1 MAVNTRIYASGAI
14 TFGGQPAIDDL
25 LGAGYS
31 AVLVRSVHVDASGAL
46 FLNNTQIVKG
56 GVYQEATPMN
66 LPGRLAQLRKAGMQI
81 LFSVGSDGVADFQ
94 NIGNLLAQGGGVPGQ
109 PLYDNFV
116 ALKKAMVAGGGDIDA
131 IDFDNEEIYQQ
142 QPNQPD
148 PVQVTTMVGFGAML
162 ARIGYASVTF
172 CPYQDIETW
181 TATYN
186 QLRGKPNNVVVSAM
200 HLQCY
205 SGGRFNDPAPWGAMI
220 ANNGGGTLLI
230 AGLATV
236 QTPDG
241 PWWNKG
247 HPKPPVVPPSRGSS
261 VVMTPNVAMYGQAD
275 WSGLLRKGN
284 YPSPDAAMAAAI
296 GGETF
301 FFYCRGVLDLGPG
314 KQFVP
319 GDAVFFAGI
328 PWWGSAPQCDAYSL
342 SGPAGC
348 TNLYNNNG
356 ACPSD
361 LQAQYATWKAEKYPP
376 DGGFIWLYDSTVN
389 SLLSGCCGGTEKA
402 PVTTAKAYRE
412 AITNG
417 LS

>member
-1 MAVNTRIYASGAI
+1 MAVNTRIYAGGAI

-25 LGAGYS
+25 LAAGYS
-31 AVLVRSVHVDASGAL
+31 AVLVWSVHVDAGGTL
-46 FLNNTQIVKG
+46 FLNNTQIVAN
-56 GVYQEATPMN
+56 GVYKEATPMN
-66 LPGRLAQLRKAGMQI
+66 LPSRLAQLRKAGMQI
-81 LFSVGSDGVADFQ
+81 LFSVGSGGVTDYQ
-94 NIGNLLAQGGGVPGQ
+94 NIGNLLAAGGGVPGQ

-131 IDFDNEEIYQQ
+131 IDFDNEEISFSVS
-142 QPNQPD
+142 PD
-148 PVQVTTMVGFGAML
+148 PVQTKTMVGFGVML
-162 ARIGYASVTF
+162 AAIGYASVTF
-172 CPYQDIETW
+172 CPYRAIQTW
-181 TATYN
+181 TDTYT

-205 SGGRFNDPAPWGAMI
+205 SGGAGNDPAIWGRMI
-220 ANNGGGTLLI
+220 ADNGGGTLLI

-241 PWWNKG
+241 PWWNTGKNPPPPKG
-247 HPKPPVVPPSRGSS
+247 PGSS
-261 VVMTPNVAMYGQAD
+261 VVKTPNVAMYGQGN
-275 WSGLLRKGN
+275 WSGMLHKGN
-284 YPSPDAAMAAAI
+284 YASPDDAMAAAI

-342 SGPAGC
+342 SGPTGC
-348 TNLYNNNG
+348 SNPYNNNG

-402 PVTTAKAYRE
+402 PATTAKAYRA

>member
-1 MAVNTRIYASGAI
+1 MAVHTRIYASGAI

-25 LGAGYS
+25 LAANYS
-31 AVLVRSVHVDASGAL
+31 AVLVWSVHVDATGTL
-46 FLNNTQIVKG
+46 FLNDTQIVKG

-66 LPGRLAQLRKAGMQI
+66 LPSRLAQLRKAGMQI
-81 LFSVGSDGVADFQ
+81 LFSVGAGGVTDFQ
-94 NIGNLLAQGGGVPGQ
+94 SIGNLLGKGGGVPGQ
-109 PLYDNFV
+109 PLYDNFL
-116 ALKKAMVAGGGDIDA
+116 ALKNAMIAGGGDIDA
-131 IDFDNEEIYQQ
+131 IDFDNEEIS
-142 QPNQPD
+142 QPFPPKPD
-148 PVQVTTMVGFGAML
+148 PVQVKTMVGFGIML
-162 ARIGYASVTF
+162 TKIGYASVTF

-186 QLRGKPNNVVVSAM
+186 QLRQAPNNVVVSAL

-205 SGGRFNDPAPWGAMI
+205 SGGAGNDPSPWGKMI
-220 ANNGGGTLLI
+220 ADNGGGTLLI

-261 VVMTPNVAMYGQAD
+261 VVMTPNVAMYGQAN
-275 WSGLLRKGN
+275 WSGMLRKGN
-284 YPSPDAAMAAAI
+284 YASPDDAMAGAI

-301 FFYCRGVLDLGPG
+301 FFYCRGYLDLGPG
-314 KQFVP
+314 KQFQQ

-328 PWWGSAPQCDAYSL
+328 PWWGSAPQCDGYSL
-342 SGPAGC
+342 SGGC
-348 TNLYNNNG
+348 INMYNDNG

-361 LQAQYATWKAEKYPP
+361 LQTQYARWKQEKYPP

-389 SLLSGCCGGTEKA
+389 CLLSGCCGGTEQA
-402 PVTTAKAYRE
+402 PATTAKAYRE

>member
-1 MAVNTRIYASGAI
+1 MSVNTRIYAGGAI

-25 LGAGYS
+25 LAAGYS
-31 AVLVRSVHVDASGAL
+31 AVLVWSVHVDAGGTL
-46 FLNNTQIVKG
+46 FLNNTQIVAG

-66 LPGRLAQLRKAGMQI
+66 LPTRLAQLRKAGMQI
-81 LFSVGSDGVADFQ
+81 LFSVGSGGVTDFA
-94 NIGNLLAQGGGVPGQ
+94 NIGALLAAGGGVPGK
-109 PLYDNFV
+109 PLYDNFL
-116 ALKKAMVAGGGDIDA
+116 ALKNAMIAGGGDIDA
-131 IDFDNEEIYQQ
+131 IDFDNEEI
-142 QPNQPD
+142 NQNPYNKPD

-162 ARIGYASVTF
+162 AKIGYASVTF

-186 QLRGKPNNVVVSAM
+186 QLRASPNNVVVSAM

-205 SGGRFNDPAPWGAMI
+205 SGGAGNDPAIWGQMI
-220 ANNGGGTLLI
+220 ADNGGGTLLI

-241 PWWNKG
+241 PWWNNATQWQRA
-247 HPKPPVVPPSRGSS
+247 SRGSS
-261 VVMTPNVAMYGQAD
+261 VVETPNVAMYGQAD
-275 WSGLLRKGN
+275 WSGMLRKGN
-284 YPSPDAAMAAAI
+284 YASPDLAMQAAI

-301 FFYCRGVLDLGPG
+301 FFYCRGNLDLGPG
-314 KQFVP
+314 KQFQP

-342 SGPAGC
+342 SGGC
-348 TNLYNNNG
+348 SNIYNNNG

-361 LQAQYATWKAEKYPP
+361 LQTQYASWKTEKYPP

-389 SLLSGCCGGTEKA
+389 CLLSGCCGGTEQA
-402 PVTTAKAYRE
+402 PVTTATAYRE

>member
-1 MAVNTRIYASGAI
+1 MPVNTRIYASGAI

-25 LGAGYS
+25 LAAAYS
-31 AVLVRSVHVDASGAL
+31 AVLVWSVHVDASGTL
-46 FLNNTQIVKG
+46 FLNDTQIVKG
-56 GVYQEATPMN
+56 GVYKEATPMN
-66 LPGRLAQLRKAGMQI
+66 LPSRLAQLRRAGMQI
-81 LFSVGSDGVADFQ
+81 LFSVGSGGVTDFQ
-94 NIGNLLAQGGGVPGQ
+94 NIGNLLATGGGVPGQ
-109 PLYDNFV
+109 PLYDNFQ
-116 ALKKAMVAGGGDIDA
+116 ALKNAMVAGGGDIDA
-131 IDFDNEEIYQQ
+131 VDFDNEEISFND
-142 QPNQPD
+142 PDPD
-148 PVQVTTMVGFGAML
+148 PVQVKTMVGFGTML
-162 ARIGYASVTF
+162 AAIGYAGVTF
-172 CPYQDIETW
+172 CPYGSILTW
-181 TATYN
+181 TDTYN

-205 SGGRFNDPAPWGAMI
+205 SGGRFNDPAPWGEMI

-241 PWWNKG
+241 PWWNTGKNPPPPKG
-247 HPKPPVVPPSRGSS
+247 PGSS
-261 VVMTPNVAMYGQAD
+261 VVKTPDVAMYGQAD
-275 WSGLLRKGN
+275 WSGMLRKGN
-284 YPSPDAAMAAAI
+284 YQNPDAAMAAAI

-301 FFYCRGVLDLGPG
+301 FFYCRGFLDLGPS
-314 KQFVP
+314 KQFQQ

-328 PWWGSAPQCDAYSL
+328 PWWGSAPQCDGYSL
-342 SGPAGC
+342 SGPKGC

-356 ACPSD
+356 ACPPD
-361 LQAQYATWKAEKYPP
+361 LQKQYATWKKETYPP

>member
-1 MAVNTRIYASGAI
+1 MSVNTRIYASGAI

-25 LGAGYS
+25 IAAGYS
-31 AVLVRSVHVDASGAL
+31 AVLVWSVHVHADGSL
-46 FLNNTQIVKG
+46 FLNDTQIVAN
-56 GVYQEATPMN
+56 GVYKEATPMN
-66 LPGRLAQLRKAGMQI
+66 LPSRLAQLRRAGMQI
-81 LFSVGSDGVADFQ
+81 LFSVGSGGVTDYA
-94 NIGNLLAQGGGVPGQ
+94 NIGTLLANGGGVPGK
-109 PLYDNFV
+109 PLYDNFL

-131 IDFDNEEIYQQ
+131 IDFDNEEIS
-142 QPNQPD
+142 QPFPPGDQPD
-148 PVQVTTMVGFGAML
+148 PVQVKTMVGFGVML
-162 ARIGYASVTF
+162 SKIGYASVTF

-186 QLRGKPNNVVVSAM
+186 QLRQAPINVVVSAL

-205 SGGRFNDPAPWGAMI
+205 SGGRFNDPATWGQMI
-220 ANNGGGTLLI
+220 ADNGGGTLLI

-247 HPKPPVVPPSRGSS
+247 DPPPPPKGPGSS
-261 VVMTPNVAMYGQAD
+261 VVKTPNVAMYGQAD
-275 WSGLLRKGN
+275 WSGMLRKGN
-284 YPSPDAAMAAAI
+284 YASPELAMAAAI

-301 FFYCRGVLDLGPG
+301 FFYCRGFLDLGPG
-314 KQFVP
+314 KQFQP

-328 PWWGSAPQCDAYSL
+328 PWWGSAPQCDGYSL
-342 SGPAGC
+342 SGPTGC
-348 TNLYNNNG
+348 SNPYNNNG

-361 LQAQYATWKAEKYPP
+361 LQTQYATWKKETYPP
-376 DGGFIWLYDSTVN
+376 DGGFIWLYESTVN
-389 SLLSGCCGGTEKA
+389 SLLSGCCGGSEKA
-402 PVTTAKAYRE
+402 PATTAKAYRE